1 MVYFLQKAKSQEVE
15 EQENQGQFG
24 IATELKKAEKFDDVV
39 FAYQPTNE
47 EEEPNPHFLFIQAK
61 HKQDGKIPI
70 KYKDLFSKSAKEPF
84 QVTNILKDTPSMFH
98 FCPMLLSLRS
108 KTGAANAGP
117 VGHSWP
123 ARAF

>member
-1 MVYFLQKAKSQEVE
+1 LVYFLQKAKSQEVE

-39 FAYQPTNE
+39 FAYEPKNE
-47 EEEPNPHFLFIQAK
+47 EGEADPHFLFIQAK

-84 QVTNILKDTPSMFH
+84 QVTNVLKDTPSR
-98 FCPMLLSLRS
+98 L
-108 KTGAANAGP
+108 KGAANAGP

>member
-39 FAYQPTNE
+39 FAYQPTTE

-61 HKQDGKIPI
+61 HKQDGNIPI

-84 QVTNILKDTPSMFH
+84 QVTKMLKDIPSMFH
-98 FCPMLLSLRS
+98 YCPMLLNLRS
-108 KTGAANAGP
+108 KTGAANSGPAG
-117 VGHSWP
+117 HFWP